1 MHFCLIQESKT
12 LCAVVQ
18 LRAQSSCLKGTVAQG
33 EHHGQAQFTGEGAAH
48 GQSTAR
54 ISPMVAHPLDHLL
67 WGSTSAPR
75 SSYRNF
81 SARLSEYQELWI
93 LR

>member
-1 MHFCLIQESKT
+1 MC
-12 LCAVVQ
+12 
-18 LRAQSSCLKGTVAQG
+18 SSAAQG
-33 EHHGQAQFTGEGAAH
+33 TELMSKRNSGSGTMYSGQAQFTGEGAAH

-93 LR
+93 L